1 MEIIKVDKLTKEDEK
16 KEIFN
21 VAACARVST
30 GSEDQLNSFES
41 QKKYYEN
48 KINQNENWIL
58 INKIHFFLKM
68 NIIQKQVM
76 QCFILLVV
84 KTIMFL

>member
-1 MEIIKVDKLTKEDEK
+1 MSCYDDS
-16 KEIFN
+16 FD
-21 VAACARVST
+21 
-30 GSEDQLNSFES
+30 EDQLNSFES

-84 KTIMFL
+84 KTIMFLWPAFLFA

>member
-21 VAACARVST
+21 VAAYARVST

-58 INKIHFFLKM
+58 INKIHFF
-68 NIIQKQVM
+68 
-76 QCFILLVV
+76 
-84 KTIMFL
+84 